1 MVYGG
6 SNVVFA
12 APNANWS
19 SSTASGEESGSYTSV
34 ADLLS
39 FLRDVQKFL
48 VRLNHEA
55 VSEDSREIQRSLEA
69 RIEFYTRRPPRSCSS
84 HSLARASLELSASAL
99 AVVPDNH
106 RYSAAAS
113 EADIPRQ
120 LQLQPPAPPVP
131 ARSLGLSSMSIDTS
145 QEESSYSNYTDS
157 DTDYSSARP
166 GNSSNNNNSFQ
177 LPTPDS
183 PPAKTSTPRKVR
195 NSGIFTQM
203 NQTAGESIE
212 EEAEEEDDEYD
223 LVEIRAKAPAPELDM
238 SARGL
243 VDTAAHKGWLWKKES
258 LFKSVRYWALVH
270 LGSLYLYA
278 DVKDEVYKECYP
290 LEGARLKRHKKGVKF
305 LLEVAG
311 TYKNKNCKQE
321 YQTESRDMTDVWMM
335 HLENG
340 IANAGRTPKTTKKL
354 SIVSKGENI
363 FLDIY
368 LFSTRG
374 MID

>member
-1 MVYGG
+1 MKTHKHTHHGRSS
-6 SNVVFA
+6 SNDDFA

-166 GNSSNNNNSFQ
+166 ANNSSNNSFQ

-278 DVKDEVYKECYP
+278 DVKDKVYKECYP

-363 FLDIY
+363 FLDI
-368 LFSTRG
+368 
-374 MID
+374 